1 MRLAASRTDFATLYW
16 ISLMPRFPLSF
27 LIDKEHIQADYKA
40 KGKQGRLFERDSPAA
55 TARDGL
61 PAPGYPHRERPAL
74 SAVSGKRLIR
84 LGKFAGP
91 PGRLARPLPA
101 GPAGWRRCAPNS
113 MRRWAD
119 CPFDESAQDYCSM

>member
-1 MRLAASRTDFATLYW
+1 
-16 ISLMPRFPLSF
+16 MPRFPLSF

-74 SAVSGKRLIR
+74 SSSSAKRLIR

-91 PGRLARPLPA
+91 PGRLARRLPP
-101 GPAGWRRCAPNS
+101 GPAGLAS
-113 MRRWAD
+113 L
-119 CPFDESAQDYCSM
+119 CPEFHATMGGLPVR